1 MTETMEIQESTE
13 KQLSSPTNNDQF
25 FDAEDGGN

>member
-1 MTETMEIQESTE
+1 MAETMEIQGTSE
-13 KQLSSPTNNDQF
+13 KQILSPTNNDQF